1 MRNLSKLIA
10 LSLFMSFVLSQTS
23 GKLRGTVTSSD
34 GQPLVGANVIVDGT
48 TKGAATNEE
57 GKYTILNV
65 EAGEYSVTV
74 SYIGY
79 GSNTQSNVE
88 VKVGLTTPLNFALQ
102 ASAVEGEAVTIVGE
116 KRLIE
121 PSATNSVRSIGEQ
134 EIRNS
139 ASRSVV
145 GVLDLQPGVNIS
157 NGRISVRGSRSEEVA
172 YTLDGAAIT
181 DVINT
186 GFEFSAIPEALA
198 EISVEAGGYGA
209 HIGGANSG
217 VIRQTLRTGSSEIGG
232 DVRFE
237 TGDYGTQNLTA
248 TVNVPVG
255 NNIKTFVAL
264 SSNHMDDY
272 DPTYYTDFEINN
284 GEELAS
290 AVSGVT
296 PDGESIAI
304 KFNSNG
310 SNGIDHRSRDIMKIN
325 ATAVADFGPLNLRVS
340 GVSDQANWE
349 FNGLPIYYMFN
360 TDRLGEAERTLNLL
374 NLRANYFVNPDMMV
388 SGGFFTLGRSYEY
401 YDGAFGSGDFKKA
414 MGYYDSTSIANQ
426 GVDASWWGGGNTNFA
441 NPGPG
446 SVFKDLQYTP
456 PQDYYVAGTFAF
468 QRPGDVASGWGKSER
483 NSFGYDLGLVWQRGD
498 HEIRAGFEYKK
509 YTYRAYNLST
519 AAMYN
524 INKNIADG
532 AYFVDMM
539 DTLFVSGSNYTE
551 YLLDS
556 AGAVQ
561 IDYNGVLDTA
571 RGESSLNRNQV
582 LSGNRN
588 LLTSDLASFNR
599 GGQIGYDDFGNE
611 IDTDWI
617 GPRQPEVTSYY
628 INDKFESGEV
638 VINAG
643 LRIDNFMMDDWRMK
657 DPANPGWD
665 PNKQGIRA
673 DQFEESEVKTV
684 LQPRLGLAF
693 PVSDEIVFHLQYG
706 KFAQMPELDLPY
718 APTRYMSLVWGG
730 QNYTPDPMGFD
741 LDPIETTQYEVG
753 MSYQFLPAAAIDIT
767 AFAKNTTGQVVIA
780 KNRDVEV
787 NNLYGVAKDALYY
800 ENGDFTTVNGFEFT
814 LRTRRVSRLQT
825 FASYTW
831 SDARGINSDPNT
843 GAGNLSQEALGP
855 PPLMI
860 SPLYYH
866 NKHRGALALDYRFGA
881 DDGLLSGLGVNVEY
895 KFNSGRPYT
904 LSDGGMGQ
912 RAADEGAILEDARSR
927 EPQEPVGSSTTPW
940 QYFTNLRIDYGV
952 NLGSV
957 GLNLFASVSNL
968 FDRKNVINVYS
979 RSGNAYDDGF
989 LTDPSL
995 SSEIVAANGENYV
1008 DLYKKVNLENRQHYM
1023 GDFGQDVFSTPRI
1036 VKMGIEV
1043 NF

>member
-1 MRNLSKLIA
+1 MRKISKLVA
-10 LSLFMSFVLSQTS
+10 LTMLLSLSWSQTS
-23 GKLRGTVTSSD
+23 GKVRGTVSSAD
-34 GQPLVGANVIVDGT
+34 GQPLVGANVIIEGT
-48 TKGAATNEE
+48 AKGAATD
-57 GKYTILNV
+57 GDGGYTILNV
-65 EAGEYSVTV
+65 DAGTYIVTV

-79 GSNTQSNVE
+79 QSNSQSNVE
-88 VKVGLTTPLNFALQ
+88 VKVGLTTPLDFAMQ
-102 ASAVEGEAVTIVGE
+102 TSAVEGEVVTIVGE

-145 GVLDLQPGVNIS
+145 GVLDLQPGVNIT
-157 NGRISVRGSRSEEVA
+157 NGRISVRGSRAEEVA

-209 HIGGANSG
+209 HVGGANSG
-217 VIRQTLRTGSSEIGG
+217 IIRQTLRTGASEVGG

-237 TGDYGTQNLTA
+237 TGDYGTSNLTA
-248 TVNVPVG
+248 TVNVPLG
-255 NNIKTFVAL
+255 NNIKTFVAV

-284 GEELAS
+284 GEALAS

-304 KFNSNG
+304 KFDSNDK
-310 SNGIDHRSRDIMKIN
+310 NGIDHRSRDIMKVN
-325 ATAVADFGPLNLRVS
+325 ATMVADFGPLNVRLS
-340 GVSDQANWE
+340 GVSDNATFE
-349 FNGLPIYYMFN
+349 FNGLPIYRMFN
-360 TDRLGEAERTLNLL
+360 TERLGEAQRSLNML
-374 NLRANYFVNPDMMV
+374 NLRANYFMNPNMMV
-388 SGGFFTLGRSYEY
+388 TAGLFTLGRTYEY
-401 YDGAFGSGDFKKA
+401 YDGAFGSGDFAKA
-414 MGYYDSTSIANQ
+414 IGYYDSTSIANQ
-426 GVDASWWGGGNTNFA
+426 GVNASWWGGGNTNFA
-441 NPGPG
+441 NPGQTY
-446 SVFKDLQYTP
+446 VP
-456 PQDYYVAGTFAF
+456 PQDYYVAGAFAF
-468 QRPGDVASGWGKSER
+468 QRPGDVTTGWGRSVR
-483 NSFGYDLGLVWQRGD
+483 NSIGMDAGLVWQRGD
-498 HEIRAGFEYKK
+498 HEIRAGFDYKK

-519 AAMYN
+519 GAMYN

-532 AYFVDMM
+532 KYTRAQVE
-539 DTLFVSGSNYTE
+539 SGS
-551 YLLDS
+551 D
-556 AGAVQ
+556 AGV
-561 IDYNGVLDTA
+561 
-571 RGESSLNRNQV
+571 
-582 LSGNRN
+582 
-588 LLTSDLASFNR
+588 TSDLASFNR
-599 GGQIGYDDFGNE
+599 GGQIGYDDYGNE
-611 IDTDWI
+611 IDDDWT
-617 GPRQPEVTSYY
+617 GPREPTVTSLYV
-628 INDKFESGEV
+628 NDKFEAGEL

-643 LRIDNFMMDDWRMK
+643 VRIDNFMMDDWRMK
-657 DPANPGWD
+657 DPSNPGWD
-665 PNKQGIRA
+665 ANNQSIVV
-673 DQFEESEVKTV
+673 DQFEESETKSVI
-684 LQPRLGLAF
+684 QPRLGLAF

-753 MSYQFLPAAAIDIT
+753 MSYQILPQAAIDVT

-787 NNLYGVAKDALYY
+787 NNTYGVASDALYY

-866 NKHRGALALDYRFGA
+866 SKHRGALALDYRFGA
-881 DDGLLSGLGVNVEY
+881 DDGLLSGLGVNLEY
-895 KFNSGRPYT
+895 KVNSGHPYT

-912 RAADEGAILEDARSR
+912 RAADQGAILADARSR
-927 EPQEPVGSSTTPW
+927 EPQEPVGSSSTPW
-940 QYFTNLRIDYGV
+940 QRVSNLRLDYGL

-957 GLNLFASVSNL
+957 GVNLFASVSNL
-968 FDRKNVINVYS
+968 FDTKNVINVYS

-989 LTDPSL
+989 LTDPAL
-995 SSEIVAANGENYV
+995 SSEIVAANGKNYV
-1008 DLYKKVNLENRQHYM
+1008 DLYNNVNLENRQHYM
-1023 GDFGQDVFSTPRI
+1023 SDFGQDVFSEPRV
-1036 VKMGIEV
+1036 VKMGIE
-1043 NF
+1043 FKF

>member
-1 MRNLSKLIA
+1 ML
-10 LSLFMSFVLSQTS
+10 LSLSWSQTS
-23 GKLRGTVTSSD
+23 GKVRGTVSSAD
-34 GQPLVGANVIVDGT
+34 GQPLVGANVIIDGT
-48 TKGAATNEE
+48 AKGAATD
-57 GKYTILNV
+57 GDGGYTILNV
-65 EAGEYSVTV
+65 DAGTYSVTV

-79 GSNTQSNVE
+79 QSNSQSNVE
-88 VKVGLTTPLNFALQ
+88 VKVGLTTPLDFSMQ
-102 ASAVEGEAVTIVGE
+102 TSAVEGEVVTIVGE

-145 GVLDLQPGVNIS
+145 GVLDLQPGVNIT

-209 HIGGANSG
+209 HVGGANSG
-217 VIRQTLRTGSSEIGG
+217 IIRQTLRTGASEVGG

-237 TGDYGTQNLTA
+237 TGDYGISNLTA
-248 TVNVPVG
+248 TVNVPLG
-255 NNIKTFVAL
+255 NNIKTFVAV

-284 GEELAS
+284 GEALAS

-304 KFNSNG
+304 KFDSNDK
-310 SNGIDHRSRDIMKIN
+310 NGIDHRSRDIMKVN
-325 ATAVADFGPLNLRVS
+325 ATMVADFGPLNVRLS
-340 GVSDQANWE
+340 GVSDNASFE
-349 FNGLPIYYMFN
+349 FNGLPIYRMFN
-360 TDRLGEAERTLNLL
+360 MERLGEAQRSLNML
-374 NLRANYFVNPDMMV
+374 NLRANYFMNPNMMV
-388 SGGFFTLGRSYEY
+388 TAGLFTLGRTYEY
-401 YDGAFGSGDFKKA
+401 YDGAFGSGDFSKA
-414 MGYYDSTSIANQ
+414 IGYYDSTSIANQ
-426 GVDASWWGGGNTNFA
+426 GVNASWWGGGNTNFA
-441 NPGPG
+441 NPGQTY
-446 SVFKDLQYTP
+446 VP
-456 PQDYYVAGTFAF
+456 PQDYYVAGAFAF
-468 QRPGDVASGWGKSER
+468 QRPGDVTTGWGKSVR
-483 NSFGYDLGLVWQRGD
+483 NSIGMDAGLVWQRGD
-498 HEIRAGFEYKK
+498 HEIRAGFDYKK

-519 AAMYN
+519 GAMYN

-532 AYFVDMM
+532 KYTRAQVE
-539 DTLFVSGSNYTE
+539 SGSNA
-551 YLLDS
+551 D
-556 AGAVQ
+556 V
-561 IDYNGVLDTA
+561 
-571 RGESSLNRNQV
+571 
-582 LSGNRN
+582 
-588 LLTSDLASFNR
+588 TSDLASFNR
-599 GGQIGYDDFGNE
+599 GGQIGYDDYGNE
-611 IDTDWI
+611 IDDDWT
-617 GPRQPEVTSYY
+617 GPREPTVTSIYV
-628 INDKFESGEV
+628 NDKFEAGEL

-643 LRIDNFMMDDWRMK
+643 VRIDNFMMDDWRMK
-657 DPANPGWD
+657 DPSNPGWD
-665 PNKQGIRA
+665 ANNQSIVV
-673 DQFEESEVKTV
+673 DQFEESETKSVM
-684 LQPRLGLAF
+684 QPRLGLAF

-753 MSYQFLPAAAIDIT
+753 MSYQILPQAAVDVT

-787 NNLYGVAKDALYY
+787 NNTYGVASDALYY

-814 LRTRRVSRLQT
+814 LRTRRVNRLQT

-866 NKHRGALALDYRFGA
+866 SKHRGALALDYRFGA
-881 DDGLLSGLGVNVEY
+881 DDGLLSGLGVNLEY
-895 KFNSGRPYT
+895 KVNSGHPYT

-912 RAADEGAILEDARSR
+912 RAADQGAILADARSR
-927 EPQEPVGSSTTPW
+927 EPQEPVGSSSTPW
-940 QYFTNLRIDYGV
+940 QRVSNLRLDYGL

-957 GLNLFASVSNL
+957 GVNLFASVSNL
-968 FDRKNVINVYS
+968 FDTKNVINVYS

-989 LTDPSL
+989 LTDPAL

-1008 DLYKKVNLENRQHYM
+1008 DLYNNVNLENRQHYM
-1023 GDFGQDVFSTPRI
+1023 SDFGQDVFSTPRV
-1036 VKMGIEV
+1036 VKMGIEF